1 MILWRWIMR
10 VLLAPT
16 KHKSSNLLAYT
27 CTTRHHSWR
36 WWWREVWVQRCCWC
50 DGHLMFTD
58 QHVSQ
63 RAFIHSDIL
72 HSLQCEHRYRLL
84 LSSTRSIDKLTSDD
98 NFLYCLNIHCW
109 ERVSLT
115 THTRWNIHPI
125 YISWRESWRHRL
137 VCSRYTQPGQAGRQ
151 PTDASSRFANC
162 FRTQLCVLCLRW
174 YHRLLARIS
183 QCYVIQP
190 ETRCFVT
197 VTAALN
203 VRT

>member
-72 HSLQCEHRYRLL
+72 HSLQCEHRHRLL
-84 LSSTRSIDKLTSDD
+84 LSPTLDLSINSRAMITSCIVVL
-98 NFLYCLNIHCW
+98 FK
-109 ERVSLT
+109 
-115 THTRWNIHPI
+115 HTRTHASDLRASESHHSHTMKHPPYLHISVGVVTSSPCVQLIHPAGNPQTHPADLQI
-125 YISWRESWRHRL
+125 AFAHSCAYYVCADTIDFWLEL
-137 VCSRYTQPGQAGRQ
+137 VS
-151 PTDASSRFANC
+151 
-162 FRTQLCVLCLRW
+162 
-174 YHRLLARIS
+174 
-183 QCYVIQP
+183 
-190 ETRCFVT
+190 VT
-197 VTAALN
+197 
-203 VRT
+203 